1 MGNRLA
7 AFVGRPVRDFN
18 IENRVERAIGVE
30 KPKAAPRHPSDAK
43 YERTKATTDT
53 SAVKEKREDLLKR
66 LRSVKVVSSSQA
78 FAAFWTKT
86 AHQLYGGRTVHLC
99 TANPALD
106 LSREVPLA
114 EAFSSL
120 DNGYGN
126 APWDASVDD
135 FVGGCY
141 VCGIPCDPELAY
153 ISVRH
158 LYCVGMGAGTLADM
172 KLMLFLLLQVQGTVP
187 LKLDRPLPQS
197 RAVPLIQKYGYFE
210 PATIPRGRLTLR
222 QATQMLADVKMD
234 PGTFTAEAVAAQ
246 YSLDV
251 RDVREVLHYF
261 SIFRVHSI
269 HLAQRDLTSIDD
281 VKSELLSSRQDSQE
295 GQISDAQNDDTEK
308 KKV

>member
-1 MGNRLA
+1 M
-7 AFVGRPVRDFN
+7 GRPVRDFN

-66 LRSVKVVSSSQA
+66 LRSVKVVSSS
-78 FAAFWTKT
+78 
-86 AHQLYGGRTVHLC
+86 
-99 TANPALD
+99 
-106 LSREVPLA
+106 
-114 EAFSSL
+114 
-120 DNGYGN
+120 
-126 APWDASVDD
+126 
-135 FVGGCY
+135 
-141 VCGIPCDPELAY
+141 
-153 ISVRH
+153 
-158 LYCVGMGAGTLADM
+158 
-172 KLMLFLLLQVQGTVP
+172 QVQGTVP

-295 GQISDAQNDDTEK
+295 GQISDVQNDDTEK

>member
-66 LRSVKVVSSSQA
+66 LRSVKVVSSS
-78 FAAFWTKT
+78 
-86 AHQLYGGRTVHLC
+86 
-99 TANPALD
+99 
-106 LSREVPLA
+106 
-114 EAFSSL
+114 
-120 DNGYGN
+120 
-126 APWDASVDD
+126 
-135 FVGGCY
+135 
-141 VCGIPCDPELAY
+141 
-153 ISVRH
+153 
-158 LYCVGMGAGTLADM
+158 
-172 KLMLFLLLQVQGTVP
+172 QVQGTVP

>member
-1 MGNRLA
+1 M
-7 AFVGRPVRDFN
+7 GRPVRDFN

-66 LRSVKVVSSSQA
+66 LRSVKVVSSS
-78 FAAFWTKT
+78 
-86 AHQLYGGRTVHLC
+86 
-99 TANPALD
+99 
-106 LSREVPLA
+106 
-114 EAFSSL
+114 
-120 DNGYGN
+120 
-126 APWDASVDD
+126 
-135 FVGGCY
+135 
-141 VCGIPCDPELAY
+141 
-153 ISVRH
+153 
-158 LYCVGMGAGTLADM
+158 
-172 KLMLFLLLQVQGTVP
+172 QVQGTVP

-295 GQISDAQNDDTEK
+295 GQISDAQNDDTKK

>member
-1 MGNRLA
+1 M
-7 AFVGRPVRDFN
+7 P
-18 IENRVERAIGVE
+18 
-30 KPKAAPRHPSDAK
+30 P
-43 YERTKATTDT
+43 TTD
-53 SAVKEKREDLLKR
+53 DDP
-66 LRSVKVVSSSQA
+66 
-78 FAAFWTKT
+78 
-86 AHQLYGGRTVHLC
+86 C
-99 TANPALD
+99 T
-106 LSREVPLA
+106 R
-114 EAFSSL
+114 
-120 DNGYGN
+120 
-126 APWDASVDD
+126 VDD
-135 FVGGCY
+135 SRDTVDAIQGTDKKGCAPAFR
-141 VCGIPCDPELAY
+141 CIEMDHRKQEQRRSNSLQLRAAEIASLA
-153 ISVRH
+153 
-158 LYCVGMGAGTLADM
+158 L
-172 KLMLFLLLQVQGTVP
+172 LMLFRFLAVQGTVP

-234 PGTFTAEAVAAQ
+234 PGTFTAEAVAVQ

>member
-66 LRSVKVVSSSQA
+66 LRSVKVVSSS
-78 FAAFWTKT
+78 
-86 AHQLYGGRTVHLC
+86 
-99 TANPALD
+99 
-106 LSREVPLA
+106 
-114 EAFSSL
+114 
-120 DNGYGN
+120 
-126 APWDASVDD
+126 
-135 FVGGCY
+135 
-141 VCGIPCDPELAY
+141 
-153 ISVRH
+153 
-158 LYCVGMGAGTLADM
+158 
-172 KLMLFLLLQVQGTVP
+172 QVQGTVP

-295 GQISDAQNDDTEK
+295 GQISDAQNDDTKK

>member
-1 MGNRLA
+1 MNT
-7 AFVGRPVRDFN
+7 
-18 IENRVERAIGVE
+18 E
-30 KPKAAPRHPSDAK
+30 
-43 YERTKATTDT
+43 
-53 SAVKEKREDLLKR
+53 
-66 LRSVKVVSSSQA
+66 
-78 FAAFWTKT
+78 
-86 AHQLYGGRTVHLC
+86 
-99 TANPALD
+99 
-106 LSREVPLA
+106 
-114 EAFSSL
+114 
-120 DNGYGN
+120 
-126 APWDASVDD
+126 
-135 FVGGCY
+135 
-141 VCGIPCDPELAY
+141 
-153 ISVRH
+153 
-158 LYCVGMGAGTLADM
+158 
-172 KLMLFLLLQVQGTVP
+172 VQGTVP

>member
-66 LRSVKVVSSSQA
+66 LRSVKVVSSS
-78 FAAFWTKT
+78 
-86 AHQLYGGRTVHLC
+86 
-99 TANPALD
+99 
-106 LSREVPLA
+106 
-114 EAFSSL
+114 
-120 DNGYGN
+120 
-126 APWDASVDD
+126 
-135 FVGGCY
+135 
-141 VCGIPCDPELAY
+141 
-153 ISVRH
+153 
-158 LYCVGMGAGTLADM
+158 
-172 KLMLFLLLQVQGTVP
+172 QVQGTVP

-295 GQISDAQNDDTEK
+295 GQISDVQNDDTEK

>member
-66 LRSVKVVSSSQA
+66 LRSVKVVSSSQ
-78 FAAFWTKT
+78 
-86 AHQLYGGRTVHLC
+86 
-99 TANPALD
+99 
-106 LSREVPLA
+106 
-114 EAFSSL
+114 
-120 DNGYGN
+120 
-126 APWDASVDD
+126 
-135 FVGGCY
+135 
-141 VCGIPCDPELAY
+141 
-153 ISVRH
+153 
-158 LYCVGMGAGTLADM
+158 
-172 KLMLFLLLQVQGTVP
+172 VQGTVP

-234 PGTFTAEAVAAQ
+234 PGTFTAEAVAVQ

>member
-1 MGNRLA
+1 M
-7 AFVGRPVRDFN
+7 GRPVRDFN

-66 LRSVKVVSSSQA
+66 LRSVKVVSSS
-78 FAAFWTKT
+78 
-86 AHQLYGGRTVHLC
+86 
-99 TANPALD
+99 
-106 LSREVPLA
+106 
-114 EAFSSL
+114 
-120 DNGYGN
+120 
-126 APWDASVDD
+126 
-135 FVGGCY
+135 
-141 VCGIPCDPELAY
+141 
-153 ISVRH
+153 
-158 LYCVGMGAGTLADM
+158 
-172 KLMLFLLLQVQGTVP
+172 QVQGTVP

>member
-66 LRSVKVVSSSQA
+66 LRSVKVVSSS
-78 FAAFWTKT
+78 
-86 AHQLYGGRTVHLC
+86 
-99 TANPALD
+99 
-106 LSREVPLA
+106 
-114 EAFSSL
+114 
-120 DNGYGN
+120 
-126 APWDASVDD
+126 
-135 FVGGCY
+135 
-141 VCGIPCDPELAY
+141 
-153 ISVRH
+153 
-158 LYCVGMGAGTLADM
+158 
-172 KLMLFLLLQVQGTVP
+172 QVQGTVP

-295 GQISDAQNDDTEK
+295 GQISDAQNDDSEK